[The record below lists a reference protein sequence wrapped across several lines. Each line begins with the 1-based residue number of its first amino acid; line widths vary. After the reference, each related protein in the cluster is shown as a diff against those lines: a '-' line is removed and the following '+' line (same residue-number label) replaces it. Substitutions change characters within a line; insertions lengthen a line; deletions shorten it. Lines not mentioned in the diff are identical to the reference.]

1 MEKKRFKMY
10 KKGKQWLVASIVF
23 MGLLG
28 AVGMATGG
36 TTAYADEV
44 TSSPNSEYTQVETP
58 QTSVAAETPVQP
70 DNSATLPEDNQGE
83 ITTPPIAEPGD
94 NSQTETPVIDPV
106 EDPSTEVKEP
116 IVDPGED
123 TSTEPQEPTEEDTSN
138 EAEKP
143 VDEGEEQ
150 QKTDSSDS
158 TEANKPA
165 ETTTADKNT
174 VTNTAPDKNAVAPQA
189 APAQPKA
196 QAKAAAA
203 PASTKAAQP
212 EQQATIQIYRVYNP
226 NSGEHLHTMN
236 ANERNFLVNLGWRY
250 EGVSMLVTPTGHQL
264 HRIYNPN
271 SGEHHYTLNMNEINM
286 LKQAGWRYEG
296 IAWHTPNSGVA
307 IYRVYNPNTRGA
319 GAHHYTMDAN
329 ERDTLIRSGWRNE
342 GISWYS
348 AGIKQPHEIVVDWF
362 YARQGQVTYSM
373 TNRNG
378 PNSYDCSSAVF
389 YALMEATYLPMGT
402 WVGNTDTLFA
412 LENKILIPISR
423 DQVRR
428 GDIFIAGKKGNS
440 AGAFGHTGVA
450 TSNSRIIHCNYTDNG
465 ISETVISGRTGEPC
479 YWYRLVKR

>member
-10 KKGKQWLVASIVF
+10 KKGKQWLVAPIVF
-23 MGLLG
+23 IGLLS

-36 TTAYADEV
+36 TTAYADEAPA
-44 TSSPNSEYTQVETP
+44 SPSSEYIQVETP
-58 QTSVAAETPVQP
+58 QADVTPVKP
-70 DNSATLPEDNQGE
+70 DESAVLPEDNQSN
-83 ITTPPIAEPGD
+83 ITPPATDPGE
-94 NSQTETPVIDPV
+94 NNQTEEPVVDPF
-106 EDPSTEVKEP
+106 EDPSTEVKDP
-116 IVDPGED
+116 AVDPGED
-123 TSTEPQEPTEEDTSN
+123 TSAEDKDPAPTEEDSSTETEN
-138 EAEKP
+138 P
-143 VDEGEEQ
+143 VEETEEQ
-150 QKTDSSDS
+150 PKTDPVDS
-158 TEANKPA
+158 TEANKPT
-165 ETTTADKNT
+165 ETTTDKNT
-174 VTNTAPDKNAVAPQA
+174 VTEAAVPDKNKETAPK
-189 APAQPKA
+189 APAQPVKA

-203 PASTKAAQP
+203 PASAKAA
-212 EQQATIQIYRVYNP
+212 EQATIQIYRVYNP

-286 LKQAGWRYEG
+286 LKRAGWRYEG
-296 IAWHTPNSGVA
+296 IAWHTPATGVS

-342 GISWYS
+342 GISWFS
-348 AGIKQPHEIVVDWF
+348 AGTKQPQEILMDWF

-402 WVGNTDTLFA
+402 WVGNTDSLFA
-412 LENKILIPISR
+412 LENKILMPISR

-450 TSNSRIIHCNYTDNG
+450 TSNSRIIHCNYKDNG
-465 ISETVISGRTGEPC
+465 ISETLIAGRTGDPC

>member
-10 KKGKQWLVASIVF
+10 KKGKQWLVAPIVF

-28 AVGMATGG
+28 AVGVAAGG

-44 TSSPNSEYTQVETP
+44 ASTPSSEYMQPETS
-58 QTSVAAETPVQP
+58 QTPAATETPVLQP
-70 DNSATLPEDNQGE
+70 DTSVTLPEDNQGE
-83 ITTPPIAEPGD
+83 ITTPPVAEPGD
-94 NSQTETPVIDPV
+94 NNQTENPAVDPG
-106 EDPSTEVKEP
+106 EDSSTEVKEP
-116 IVDPGED
+116 VVDPDED
-123 TSTEPQEPTEEDTSN
+123 TSTENKEPAPTEEDTSN

-143 VDEGEEQ
+143 VDEGKEQ
-150 QKTDSSDS
+150 PTTEPVDS
-158 TEANKPA
+158 TETNKPA
-165 ETTTADKNT
+165 DTTNADKNT
-174 VTNTAPDKNAVAPQA
+174 VTTTATPDKNTAAPQ
-189 APAQPKA
+189 KA
-196 QAKAAAA
+196 QTKAAAA

-212 EQQATIQIYRVYNP
+212 EQQATIQVYRVYNP

-286 LKQAGWRYEG
+286 LKRAGWRYEG

-348 AGIKQPHEIVVDWF
+348 AGIKQPQEIVVDWF

-389 YALMEATYLPMGT
+389 YALMEAAYLPIGT

-412 LENKILIPISR
+412 LENKILVPISR